1 MRMGVLFRIFNFA
14 KLILTLVCV
23 LVCLVKHVGT
33 ELLIFLR
40 SSLLPIKAKITH
52 WFTIFFF

>member
-1 MRMGVLFRIFNFA
+1 MGVLFRIFNFA

-23 LVCLVKHVGT
+23 LVCLVKHVDT